1 MSNFNFIR
9 YLDDGEEISVSIKDF
24 LKSINKHVPMEEEEF
39 ISILNT
45 GEPHL
50 KENDYNVVLYINPI
64 KQGIWEILIYAYTI
78 VREILVFNG
87 KIESV

>member
-9 YLDDGEEISVSIKDF
+9 YLDDGEEISVTIKDF
-24 LKSINKHVPMEEEEF
+24 LKSINNHVPMEEEQF

-45 GEPHL
+45 GEPYA
-50 KENDYNVVLYINPI
+50 EERDYNLVLYVNPI
-64 KQGIWEILIYAYTI
+64 KQGVWQILIYAYTI

-87 KIESV
+87 KVELV